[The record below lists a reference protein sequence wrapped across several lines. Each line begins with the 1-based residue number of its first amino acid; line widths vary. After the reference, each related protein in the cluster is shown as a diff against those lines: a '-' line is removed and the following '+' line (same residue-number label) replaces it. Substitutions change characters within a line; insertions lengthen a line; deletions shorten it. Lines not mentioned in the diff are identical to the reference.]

1 MLVEG
6 RMPDVIKTDICIL
19 GASPGG
25 LQVAAAAAALKIPV
39 ALVEPG
45 LADGGWPASGSAR
58 LRALAAAGSAARKMR
73 SAARFGLPPHAP
85 IIDFD
90 SVLDHVRARAVA
102 VAVSDSPARYEAM
115 GARVIRAAGR
125 FSGSTQIEAGGVTIK
140 ARRVVI
146 AAMSSPHIPAI
157 AGLGALPF
165 LTADSIFDLKTLP
178 RKLLIIGAGAAG
190 LELGQAFR
198 RLGSEVEI
206 LDKGEPLADLDREL
220 AGVTVRALRREGVII
235 RANVEIQNVSL
246 HGEGARASYLA
257 NGIAAFADATH
268 LLVATGR
275 KVSLDPLRLGAARVS
290 LTPDGIAV
298 NGAMQNPGNPKV
310 YAIGEAAGAGQAHLA
325 SYHASL
331 VIRHALLRLPVS
343 GSKAPAPL
351 TLLTDPEIAYVGL
364 SEAQA
369 RAAHARLS
377 ILRFPFSENDRALTD
392 GQSAGLIKVIAAP
405 DGKILGCG
413 IAGPQAAELIT
424 PWTLALAQGLSVR
437 QMAETVFPAATL
449 SDASRR
455 AALSWFGPK
464 LAQPGFGRVLRFLRF
479 WG

>member
-6 RMPDVIKTDICIL
+6 RMPEVIKIDICIL

-25 LQVAAAAAALKIPV
+25 LQIAAAAAALKIPV

-45 LADGGWPASGSAR
+45 AAEGGWAGSGATP
-58 LRALAAAGSAARKMR
+58 LRALAAAGKAARRMQD
-73 SAARFGLPPHAP
+73 AARFGLPPHTPAA
-85 IIDFD
+85 DFG
-90 SVLDHVRARAVA
+90 SVLASVTAMAAA
-102 VAVSDSPARYEAM
+102 VAVSNSAARYEAM

-125 FSGSTQIEAGGVTIK
+125 FSGASSVEAGGFTLK

-146 AAMSSPHIPAI
+146 AAISSPRIPAI
-157 AGLGALPF
+157 AGLAALPYY
-165 LTADSIFDLKTLP
+165 TTQSIFDLKTLP
-178 RKLLIIGAGAAG
+178 RKLLIVGAGAAG

-206 LDKGEPLADLDREL
+206 LDRGEPLAGLDREL
-220 AGVTVRALRREGVII
+220 AGVAVRALRREGVMI
-235 RANVEIQNVSL
+235 RANAEIQAISL
-246 HGEGARASYLA
+246 HGDGVRASYVSG
-257 NGIAAFADATH
+257 GIAAHADATH

-275 KVSLDPLRLGAARVS
+275 KVNLDPLRLDAARVS
-290 LTPDGIAV
+290 LTPAGIAV

-310 YAIGEAAGAGQAHLA
+310 YAIGEAAGGGQAHLA
-325 SYHASL
+325 IYHASL

-343 GSKAPAPL
+343 GSPAPAPL
-351 TLLTDPEIAYVGL
+351 TVLTDPEIAHVGL

-369 RAAHARLS
+369 RAAHGKLS
-377 ILRFPFSENDRALTD
+377 ILRFPFSENDRALAD

-413 IAGPQAAELIT
+413 IAGPHAAELIT
-424 PWTLALAQGLSVR
+424 PWTLALAQGLSAR
-437 QMAETVFPAATL
+437 QMAETVFPDATL
-449 SDASRR
+449 SEASRR
-455 AALSWFGPK
+455 ATLSWFGQK
-464 LAQPGFGRVLRFLRF
+464 LARPGFGRLLRLLRV